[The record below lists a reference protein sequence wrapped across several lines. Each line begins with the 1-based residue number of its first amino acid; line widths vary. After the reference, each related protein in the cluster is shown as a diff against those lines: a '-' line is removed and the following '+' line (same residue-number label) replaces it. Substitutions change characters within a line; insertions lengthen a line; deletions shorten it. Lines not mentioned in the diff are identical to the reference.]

1 MSRHGQH
8 YISARSVSTKDLDD
22 PESGGD
28 RKSNDRNLVP
38 KTVGHGRNVQEA
50 PGCRGKYSKHSK
62 DDLHSGNELGGMPKD
77 TEYISSDPDD
87 SQSWSQESLLS
98 SDRSKS
104 YSQICSEILEE
115 SKERQEKAE
124 RAFRVYHINRSKLR
138 RSHQQSLSRGPG
150 SGSSLASEYS
160 SKSGAG
166 YHDYDSPSTDPSRDP
181 VLKTRESFGCLEE
194 PLKPVA
200 NIDKWTRPKQFKVE
214 SYKTEIKERRSYR
227 KTQEASHSYSCPL
240 ESRISKGSSV
250 TRHRARS
257 CVCAQESSACSLC
270 TAHSRSRKRHSERYD
285 AEVTDGPDYPAD
297 CRSDIPTTATSQFRS
312 QRDYLSSCSTRH
324 RHHPHYHRQRS
335 VPKTYQDRG
344 NSPINIKTRRRTH
357 DYQEPHSAF
366 GSEKA
371 KAVQVCRSSASIG
384 VQYPSQDDTA
394 DWTDWT
400 PDTTHGDPQLKSRN
414 GNCSRSSENK
424 RDISDEQRP
433 ITLRDTHAKDVDLP
447 DSLGSFSMKKH
458 LSVITEVASEHHEDP
473 DQDMID
479 SELSNPV
486 ALETHDESEQYAY
499 DYEYSYEP
507 EISNNN
513 EFVSDDSDPRVSSKE
528 GYHIDQEVRDYVIDK
543 QEMSHGGG
551 SDASSSEVAKSKSFL
566 TLKIY
571 DADEAL
577 MEIPED
583 FEGPA
588 IVLDDDADFLDITLT
603 DDEEKIRA
611 KLMAAALTTRKSTS
625 SISPNSSSLRNRPP
639 TEPISLSYKPNVIF
653 TRRSEVI
660 EDNYAPR
667 PNDRVALLAEKFL
680 QSFSESATN
689 DYGWK
694 PSEQEVTSAD
704 SISQLFN
711 ENGVTKSGG
720 DTPLCGDR
728 QLLSVEFNRKLQRQL
743 KVIVESFQ

>member
-8 YISARSVSTKDLDD
+8 YMSARSVSTKDLDD

-28 RKSNDRNLVP
+28 RKSNDRNIVP
-38 KTVGHGRNVQEA
+38 KTVGHGRNVQET
-50 PGCRGKYSKHSK
+50 PGYRGKYSKHLQ

-150 SGSSLASEYS
+150 SGSSMASEYS

-166 YHDYDSPSTDPSRDP
+166 YHDYDSPSTDPSREP
-181 VLKTRESFGCLEE
+181 VLKT
-194 PLKPVA
+194 
-200 NIDKWTRPKQFKVE
+200 
-214 SYKTEIKERRSYR
+214 
-227 KTQEASHSYSCPL
+227 H
-240 ESRISKGSSV
+240 
-250 TRHRARS
+250 
-257 CVCAQESSACSLC
+257 
-270 TAHSRSRKRHSERYD
+270 
-285 AEVTDGPDYPAD
+285 
-297 CRSDIPTTATSQFRS
+297 CRSDIPTTATSQSRS

-357 DYQEPHSAF
+357 DNQEPHSAF

-371 KAVQVCRSSASIG
+371 KAVQVGRSSASIG
-384 VQYPSQDDTA
+384 VQYPSQDETA

-400 PDTTHGDPQLKSRN
+400 PDTTHGDRQLKSRN
-414 GNCSRSSENK
+414 GNCSRSSEKK

-433 ITLRDTHAKDVDLP
+433 ITIRDTHAKDVDIP
-447 DSLGSFSMKKH
+447 VSFGSFSMKKH

-486 ALETHDESEQYAY
+486 ALETYDESEQYAY

-507 EISNNN
+507 EIIKNN
-513 EFVSDDSDPRVSSKE
+513 EFVSDDSDPRVSSQE
-528 GYHIDQEVRDYVIDK
+528 GYHIDQEDYVIDK

-566 TLKIY
+566 SLKIY